1 MSYKLTL
8 SIDKGLSEQAKIYAR
23 TQGRSLSDLVE
34 SYFKIITSDQPDQ
47 KISVSSKIKSLRGVL
62 KVDED
67 YDYKEEL
74 SNALSKKYMK

>member
-8 SIDKGLSEQAKIYAR
+8 SIDKSLSEQAKVYAR
-23 TQGRSLSDLVE
+23 SQGRSLSDLVE
-34 SYFKIITSDQPDQ
+34 SYFRV
-47 KISVSSKIKSLRGVL
+47 ISSEQREQQLSISPKMKSLRGVL

-74 SNALSKKYMK
+74 GKALSKKYLK